1 MCSTARCKYATGVSR
16 FIEDVFGVRSVQ
28 EINTLE
34 AMVSTWGSWIP
45 EAPYCRFRQKKVK
58 KFLFLRSVEQRRAID
73 EEAEGTN
80 WARRGIFR
88 TVRK

>member
-1 MCSTARCKYATGVSR
+1 MGFVDPRGPVL
-16 FIEDVFGVRSVQ
+16 Q
-28 EINTLE
+28 
-34 AMVSTWGSWIP
+34 VST
-45 EAPYCRFRQKKVK
+45 KKVK

-73 EEAEGTN
+73 EEAEGAN